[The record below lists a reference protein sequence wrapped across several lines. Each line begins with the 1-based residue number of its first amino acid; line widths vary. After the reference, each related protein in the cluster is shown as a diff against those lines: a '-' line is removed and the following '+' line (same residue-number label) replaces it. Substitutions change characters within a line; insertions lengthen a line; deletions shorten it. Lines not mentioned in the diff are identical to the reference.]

1 MARRFDVAAYRERT
15 GQTQHELADDL
26 GVTPRSI
33 RRWELEG
40 IEPSPMALKLL
51 NDHKTKFESS
61 DTPTND
67 DTPDTTAA
75 PPGPRR
81 RAAILPSLS

>member
-15 GQTQHELADDL
+15 GQTQNELADDL

-51 NDHKTKFESS
+51 NDHKTRFESS
-61 DTPTND
+61 DAPTSND
-67 DTPDTTAA
+67 SPDTT
-75 PPGPRR
+75 PSSGPRR